1 MIWSY
6 LNFNDP
12 RIKWDYLKYRTRQFA
27 RRYSID
33 KAREKRKK
41 LEQKVKELESLISTG
56 AEECSLQEC
65 NKCKQD
71 LEDFYNYITEG
82 MILRS
87 KTDWY
92 ELGEKSTK
100 YFLNLEKRNKAK
112 SHIRMILTESSSE
125 IIDSNAILSELKSFY
140 SNLYEQRSTKTKA
153 DCLHYISNFS
163 VSKLSEEDRIIC
175 EGKLS
180 KKECYDALLSLGNN
194 KSPGNDGL
202 SKEFYVCFCNE
213 IHPFLIQALS
223 HSFQHG
229 ELSISQRQ
237 AVITLIEKKG
247 KDRKC
252 IKNW

>member
-1 MIWSY
+1 MSWERSQQNIF
-6 LNFNDP
+6 LT
-12 RIKWDYLKYRTRQFA
+12 LK
-27 RRYSID
+27 
-33 KAREKRKK
+33 
-41 LEQKVKELESLISTG
+41 KET
-56 AEECSLQEC
+56 
-65 NKCKQD
+65 KQ
-71 LEDFYNYITEG
+71 
-82 MILRS
+82 
-87 KTDWY
+87 
-92 ELGEKSTK
+92 
-100 YFLNLEKRNKAK
+100 

-125 IIDSNAILSELKSFY
+125 VTDSKAILSELKSFY

-163 VSKLSEEDRIIC
+163 VPKLSEEDRTIC

-202 SKEFYVCFCNE
+202 SKEFYVRFFSE
-213 IHPFLIQALS
+213 IHPFLIQALNY
-223 HSFQHG
+223 SFQHG

-247 KDRKC
+247 KDKRC

>member
-1 MIWSY
+1 MKPEIVKY
-6 LNFNDP
+6 DMELCEFNGP
-12 RIKWDYLKYRTRQFA
+12 RIRWDFLKYGMRQFA

-33 KAREKRKK
+33 KARGHREKRKD

-56 AEECSLQEC
+56 AEECSLQEY

-71 LEDFYNYITEG
+71 LEEIYYYITEG
-82 MILRS
+82 IILRS

-125 IIDSNAILSELKSFY
+125 ITDSKTMLSKLKSFY
-140 SNLYEQRSTKTKA
+140 SYLYEQRSTKTKA

-163 VSKLSEEDRIIC
+163 VPKLSEEDRTIC

-180 KKECYDALLSLGNN
+180 KKRML
-194 KSPGNDGL
+194 
-202 SKEFYVCFCNE
+202 
-213 IHPFLIQALS
+213 
-223 HSFQHG
+223 
-229 ELSISQRQ
+229 
-237 AVITLIEKKG
+237 
-247 KDRKC
+247 
-252 IKNW
+252 